1 MGGHTGKGLKNHVLP
16 TKMNFTKYKARP
28 HTKLVLS
35 IYGINFVSS
44 HSKYARREIH
54 AVRILPPPVVHSEH
68 FGLLTGSEDGSII
81 CHHHTRSLSGQMMH
95 RHEEIGMHI
104 GGTAVRAIAL
114 FPECSGGGLCDIT
127 QDARSYILLSAG
139 AKEVI
144 MAWRIEWIRT
154 DGFDASSGEASYNDM
169 WEIRTTCLGA
179 REQTKE
185 SKKSNQRCMAV
196 VLSLIHI

>member
-104 GGTAVRAIAL
+104 GGTAVRV
-114 FPECSGGGLCDIT
+114 S
-127 QDARSYILLSAG
+127 
-139 AKEVI
+139 
-144 MAWRIEWIRT
+144 
-154 DGFDASSGEASYNDM
+154 
-169 WEIRTTCLGA
+169 
-179 REQTKE
+179 
-185 SKKSNQRCMAV
+185 
-196 VLSLIHI
+196 